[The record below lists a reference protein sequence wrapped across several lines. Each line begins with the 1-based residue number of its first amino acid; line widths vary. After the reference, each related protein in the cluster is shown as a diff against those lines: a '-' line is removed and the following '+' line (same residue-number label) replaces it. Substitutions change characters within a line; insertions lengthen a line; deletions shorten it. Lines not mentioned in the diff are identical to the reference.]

1 MFRKL
6 AFVMYPAKD
15 VARARSF
22 YEETLGLSPGM
33 VGGHGDKH
41 WIEYDL
47 PEGGCFAITNATPNE
62 PSHSAGGMVAFEVE
76 DIGRLVAELK
86 AKGVR
91 FRADDIHGPA
101 CRMAICLDSEGN
113 AFMLHQLNRKG

>member
-15 VARARSF
+15 VARARKF

-33 VGGHGDKH
+33 IGGHDDKH

-62 PSHSAGGMVAFEVE
+62 PNRSAGGMVAFEVE
-76 DIGRLVAELK
+76 DITRLVDELK
-86 AKGVR
+86 AKGVQ
-91 FRADDIHGPA
+91 FCADGIEGPA

-113 AFMLHQLNRKG
+113 AIMFHQLDRRR